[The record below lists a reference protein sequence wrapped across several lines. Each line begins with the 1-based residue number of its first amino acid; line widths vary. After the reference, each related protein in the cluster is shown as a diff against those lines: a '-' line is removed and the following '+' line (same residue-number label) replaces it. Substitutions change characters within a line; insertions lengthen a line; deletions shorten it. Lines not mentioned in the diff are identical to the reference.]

1 MPELPEVETVKN
13 GLKKKVK
20 GRRILS
26 CRVLWP
32 GIIAYPDKE
41 TCIKH
46 LDMILAGKNSFE
58 DDEMAEKY
66 KNQFYERYTNGFL
79 DFIENKKFEEKLGE
93 YYESEGSTSTQIKK
107 RIITYQEVQ

>member
-32 GIIAYPDKE
+32 GIYR
-41 TCIKH
+41 
-46 LDMILAGKNSFE
+46 L
-58 DDEMAEKY
+58 
-66 KNQFYERYTNGFL
+66 
-79 DFIENKKFEEKLGE
+79 
-93 YYESEGSTSTQIKK
+93 
-107 RIITYQEVQ
+107 

>member
-20 GRRILS
+20 GRCILS

-41 TCIKH
+41 TFIKEIANQTIKDLSRRGKFIIFH
-46 LDMILAGKNSFE
+46 LDDYVLISHLRMEGK
-58 DDEMAEKY
+58 
-66 KNQFYERYTNGFL
+66 
-79 DFIENKKFEEKLGE
+79 
-93 YYESEGSTSTQIKK
+93 
-107 RIITYQEVQ
+107 